1 MVEYICYKCK
11 KVFKKKYSYDKH
23 VTRKNPCDRQIG
35 STLDNNHE
43 CKVCGKI
50 FSSYSSLHKHRKK
63 SCKSDDIMIVNNIQ
77 SIDNRTINNQNN
89 HLSVDG
95 DVKVVKFGN
104 ENLSYISD
112 DLFKHILGRGFRSVG
127 EFIEHSHF
135 SREHPE
141 NHNIYIANIRDEYIV
156 IYDGDKWTINQRDD
170 IMEDIIYA
178 KSDFLFSKFKELRA
192 EMKQHDIERFVRFMN
207 ERDNDRT
214 MDRLKEEVKLQL
226 YNNRRLPQKIRR
238 QMEAFEL
245 NREKLLIAAACG
257 RDKLNQA
264 MVMLEGVVDVDKFDQ
279 MCKLLNS

>member
-1 MVEYICYKCK
+1 MVEYTCHKCK

-23 VTRKNPCDRQIG
+23 VARKNPCDRQIG

-43 CKVCGKI
+43 CKICDKI
-50 FSSYSSLHKHRKK
+50 FSSYSSLHKHTKK
-63 SCKSDDIMIVNNIQ
+63 NCKPDDIKVFNNIQ

-95 DVKVVKFGN
+95 DVKVVKFGT

-127 EFIEHSHF
+127 EFIEYSHF

-170 IMEDIIYA
+170 MMEDIIYA
-178 KSDFLFSKFKELRA
+178 KSDFLFNKFKELRA
-192 EMKQHDIERFVRFMN
+192 GMKQIDIDRFVRFMN
-207 ERDNDRT
+207 ERDNEKT
-214 MDRLKEEVKLQL
+214 MARLKEDVKLQL
-226 YNNRRLPQKIRR
+226 YNNRRLPQRIRR
-238 QMEAFEL
+238 HMEALEL
-245 NREKLLIAAACG
+245 NKEKLVIAAACEN
-257 RDKLNQA
+257 KLHQA
-264 MVMLEGVVDVDKFDQ
+264 IAMLEGIVDGNKLSQ
-279 MCKLLNS
+279 ISELLNR